1 MKSLDIFGIRVHIF
15 QDGGV
20 KIYAR
25 NKAAADKIMEYLL
38 EEGILLDV
46 FKSKRN
52 AEGSQ

>member
-1 MKSLDIFGIRVHIF
+1 MRSLDILGVRVHIF
-15 QDGGV
+15 LDGGV

-38 EEGILLDV
+38 EEGILLDL

-52 AEGSQ
+52 IEE